1 MRVYTNE
8 FALERM
14 ERGVGLGNFD
24 GVHIGHASLM
34 RTLKEACA
42 QRALPSMVYTFA
54 NHPNHILGKIQET
67 PLIITNEQKAEL
79 VEEQGIDELY
89 FECFDQAYAAME
101 PEEFVQQILVEKLN
115 AKIVVVGH
123 NYSFGKFGR
132 GDAAMLTALGAQFG
146 FQVIVVPHITR
157 CLEQQEEVVVS
168 STVLRHIIKKGQME
182 EYVNLTGRY
191 YSIPG
196 HVVEGR
202 RVGRSLG
209 FPTANII
216 PREGFALPD
225 FGVYA
230 TVTVKEGIPYMSIT
244 NIGNN
249 PTFAGITQV
258 TVETYLLDFEGPL
271 YGAAIEVHFVCKMR
285 EECKFPSPAALQTQL
300 RQDVETRRKMGDID
314 LKGRKM
320 WN

>member
-1 MRVYTNE
+1 MRIYTNQTVP
-8 FALERM
+8 ERM

-34 RTLKEACA
+34 RTLKEACEK
-42 QRALPSMVYTFA
+42 QGLPSMVYTFA
-54 NHPNHILGKIQET
+54 NHPNHVLGKIQET
-67 PLIITNEQKAEL
+67 PLIITNEQKADL

-89 FECFDQAYAAME
+89 FEHFDRAYASME
-101 PEEFVQQILVEKLN
+101 PETFVRRILVEKLN

-123 NYSFGKFGR
+123 NYSFGNFGR
-132 GDAAMLTALGAQFG
+132 GDAAMLTQLGKQYG
-146 FQVIVVPHITR
+146 FTVIVVPHITR
-157 CLEQQEEVVVS
+157 CLEKREEVVVS
-168 STVLRHIIKKGQME
+168 STVLRRIIKSGQME
-182 EYVNLTGRY
+182 EYVNLTGRH

-216 PREGFALPD
+216 PRAGFALPD

-230 TVTVKEGIPYMSIT
+230 SITVKDGIPYMSIT

-271 YGAAIEVHFVCKMR
+271 YGAAIEVYFLCKMR
-285 EECKFPSPAALQTQL
+285 EECKFPSPEALQIQL
-300 RQDVETRRKMGDID
+300 RQDVETRRNMGNID
-314 LKGRKM
+314 LKGRKN

>member
-1 MRVYTNE
+1 MRVYTNQTSP
-8 FALERM
+8 ERM

-34 RTLKEACA
+34 HTLKEACEK
-42 QRALPSMVYTFA
+42 QGILSMVYTFA
-54 NHPNHILGKIQET
+54 NHPNHILGKVKET
-67 PLIITNEQKAEL
+67 PLIITNEQKAAL

-89 FECFDQAYAAME
+89 FEHFDSDYASME
-101 PEEFVQQILVEKLN
+101 PEVFVRQILVEKLN

-123 NYSFGKFGR
+123 NYSFGNFGR
-132 GDAAMLTALGAQFG
+132 GDAQMLANMGRQYG
-146 FQVIVVPHITR
+146 FEVIVVPHITR
-157 CLEQQEEVVVS
+157 CLEEQEEVVVS
-168 STVLRHIIKKGQME
+168 STVLRRMIKQGRME
-182 EYVNLTGRY
+182 EFANLAGHY

-202 RVGRSLG
+202 HVGRSLG
-209 FPTANII
+209 FPTANIL

-230 TVTVKEGIPYMSIT
+230 TVTVKDGIPYKSIT

-258 TVETYLLDFEGPL
+258 TVETYLLDFDGQL
-271 YGAAIEVHFVCKMR
+271 YGAAIEVYFLGKMR
-285 EECKFPSPAALQTQL
+285 AECKFPSPEALQVQL
-300 RQDVETRRKMGDID
+300 CRDVETRRNMGNVE
-314 LKGRKM
+314 LKGQKP

>member
-1 MRVYTNE
+1 MRIYTNQ
-8 FALERM
+8 AVPERV

-34 RTLKEACA
+34 RTLKDACD
-42 QRALPSMVYTFA
+42 QQGIPSMVYTFG
-54 NHPNHILGKIQET
+54 NHPNHILGKIRET
-67 PLIITNEQKAEL
+67 PLIITNEQKAAL

-89 FECFDQAYAAME
+89 FEHFDQAYASME
-101 PEEFVQQILVEKLN
+101 PGDFVKQILVEKLN

-123 NYSFGKFGR
+123 NYSFGNFGR
-132 GDAAMLTALGAQFG
+132 GDAAMLTELGDQYG
-146 FQVIVVPHITR
+146 FRVIIVPHITR
-157 CLEQQEEVVVS
+157 FLEESEEVVVS
-168 STVLRHIIKKGQME
+168 STVLRRIIKRGSME
-182 EYVNLTGRY
+182 EYVNLTGRH

-209 FPTANII
+209 FPTANIL

-230 TVTVKEGIPYMSIT
+230 TVTVKDGIPYMSIT

-271 YGAAIEVHFVCKMR
+271 YGAAIEVYFLRKMR
-285 EECKFPSPAALQTQL
+285 DECKFPSPEALQNQL
-300 RQDVETRRKMGDID
+300 RQDVETRRRMGNVD
-314 LKGRKM
+314 LKGRKT